1 MKRRLFNLAAV
12 VSLVLCLASVA
23 MWVRSSFVT
32 DQWSLRKNWTR
43 NGQSI
48 LFATSAHSTT
58 GGVEIVSEWGHAD
71 QHVPDRAE
79 VAHMSGPARELIFQ
93 SLDRT
98 WPERL
103 GLRGQWEPAGS
114 VHGDDTADGTC
125 IYLNFPY
132 WFPAIAFGGLPLIG
146 MVILIRRRRR
156 VTPGRCAS
164 CGYDLRATPQGGRCP
179 ECGSVSGG
187 LTAT

>member
-1 MKRRLFNLAAV
+1 MKRRLFNIAAV
-12 VSLVLCLASVA
+12 VSLMLCLASVA
-23 MWVRSSFVT
+23 MWVRSYFVADLWT
-32 DQWSLRKNWTR
+32 VGKDWTR
-43 NGQSI
+43 SGRSI
-48 LFATSAHSTT
+48 LFEARVHSTT
-58 GGVEIVSEWGHAD
+58 GGVEIVGECGHAD
-71 QHVPDRAE
+71 QRVPDRAE
-79 VAHMSGPARELIFQ
+79 VAYLSGPARELIFQ

-103 GLRGQWEPAGS
+103 GLRVQWEPAGS
-114 VHGDDTADGTC
+114 IHGDDTADGTC

-132 WFPAIAFGGLPLIG
+132 WVPAIAFTGWPLIG
-146 MVILIRRRRR
+146 MIIVIRRRRR